1 MLLQRILSAI
11 LLVPL
16 VALTV
21 YLGGWWY
28 FALVAGAVLLG
39 CYEFY
44 QMAGHIKTEGGRGK
58 GERGEGRREGGR
70 EKVVHSPSSILHSLF
85 SLLGIALAALFLLD
99 ARYPAWGLARPAL
112 VAALML
118 AFGWQ
123 LFQPPPRRSL
133 VDWALTLA
141 GGVYIGWLAGHFI
154 SLRQLPR
161 GLEWTVFMFLA
172 TWANDTGAYC
182 IGLTIGRHPFAPHI
196 SPHKT
201 WEGSIGGWVTGTV
214 VTALLGSFLGLPLTR
229 GLPLG
234 LAIALAAT
242 LGDLAVSFI
251 KRQAGVK
258 DSGHLIPG
266 HGGMLDRMDS
276 PLFTVVVVY
285 YYAVWIAGR

>member
-11 LLVPL
+11 ILVPL

-28 FALVAGAVLLG
+28 FALVAGAVILG

-44 QMAGHIKTEGGRGK
+44 QMASRIHHR
-58 GERGEGRREGGR
+58 
-70 EKVVHSPSSILHSLF
+70 PAP
-85 SLLGIALAALFLLD
+85 LLGIALAALFLLD
-99 ARYPAWGLARPAL
+99 ARCPAWGLARPAL

-123 LFQPPPRRSL
+123 LFQPQPRRSL

-154 SLRQLPR
+154 SLRQLLR
-161 GLEWTVFMFLA
+161 GMEWTVFMFLA
-172 TWANDTGAYC
+172 TWANDTGAYF
-182 IGLTIGRHPFAPHI
+182 TGRSLGRRPFAPRI

-201 WEGSIGGWVTGTV
+201 WEGSIGGWVTSTV
-214 VTALLGSFLGLPLTR
+214 VTALLGSFLGLPLAH
-229 GLPLG
+229 GIPLG
-234 LAIALAAT
+234 LVIALAAT

-276 PLFTVVVVY
+276 LLFTVVVVY
-285 YYAVWIAGR
+285 YYAVWIARG

>member
-1 MLLQRILSAI
+1 MALAI
-11 LLVPL
+11 LL
-16 VALTV
+16 
-21 YLGGWWY
+21 
-28 FALVAGAVLLG
+28 
-39 CYEFY
+39 
-44 QMAGHIKTEGGRGK
+44 
-58 GERGEGRREGGR
+58 
-70 EKVVHSPSSILHSLF
+70 
-85 SLLGIALAALFLLD
+85 LLD
-99 ARYPAWGLARPAL
+99 ARYPAWELARPAL
-112 VAALML
+112 VAALTL

-141 GGVYIGWLAGHFI
+141 GGIYIGWLAGHFI

-161 GLEWTVFMFLA
+161 GMEWTVLMFLA

-182 IGLTIGRHPFAPHI
+182 TGLSIGRRPFAPHI

-201 WEGSIGGWVTGTV
+201 WEGSIGGWVTSVV
-214 VTALLGSFLGLPLTR
+214 VTALLGSFLGLPLAH
-229 GLPLG
+229 GIPLG

-285 YYAVWIAGR
+285 YYVVWIARG